1 MEDAVDEIED
11 IQAEINIIKQLKCDH
26 ITAYFDSF
34 VYKSDLWLIMEYC
47 EIGLSDLMKV
57 SPLDE
62 THAAIVMRDV
72 LKGLEYLHSEGKL
85 HRDIK
90 AANILIN
97 KEGIVKICDFGVS
110 GQLIDSLAN
119 SFVGTRS
126 YMSVSIYNY
135 RCISRTLYTTLIDY

>member
-1 MEDAVDEIED
+1 MLSLQDLEDAVDEIED

-47 EIGLSDLMKV
+47 EIGLLNLT
-57 SPLDE
+57 PLDE
-62 THAAIVMRDV
+62 SHAAIVIRDV

-90 AANILIN
+90 AANILVN

-110 GQLIDSLAN
+110 GQTFGEKRN
-119 SFVGTRS
+119 TFVGR
-126 YMSVSIYNY
+126 
-135 RCISRTLYTTLIDY
+135 